1 MMIWKE
7 ILIRYGELT
16 TKGRN
21 RRDFIN
27 RLQSNI
33 RRVFQDLPPLTIRS
47 ERDRMHIDIENEE
60 QFHILME
67 RLPKVFGIHSFSPVA
82 ICKKDLDVMKNLAV
96 QIMDQYKN
104 EDITFKVEVRRSD
117 KTFPLDSHEL
127 QRELGGYVL
136 SHFNNLSV
144 QVKNPDVELRVEVRK
159 DAIYMMAQ
167 IIYGAGGMPVGSNG
181 KTLLMLSGGIDSP
194 VAGYLLMKRG
204 VRIEAI
210 HFFSPP
216 YTSDHSLQKV
226 KDLATELTKFGAN
239 IRLHV
244 IPFTEIQVLIKD
256 RVPKNTIMTTTRRLM
271 MRIADEVRKEV
282 GALGIATGESLGQVA
297 SQTLESLTA
306 INDVTTTPILRPLI
320 ASDKLEIIDIAEK
333 IGTYETSIQPYEDCC
348 TIFTPANPKTK
359 PNVEK
364 VTYYESFTDFD
375 ELIER
380 AVKNRE
386 VYSLPEKEKKEETKF
401 GHLL

>member
-1 MMIWKE
+1 MIWKE
-7 ILIRYGELT
+7 IFIRYGELT

-33 RRVFQDLPPLTIRS
+33 KRVFQDISPLTIRS

-60 QFHILME
+60 KFHILME

-82 ICKKDLDVMKNLAV
+82 TCEKDLDEMKILAV
-96 QIMDQYKN
+96 QIMDQFKD

-117 KTFPLDSHEL
+117 KTFPLESHEL
-127 QRELGGYVL
+127 QRELGGHVL
-136 SHFNNLSV
+136 SHFNNLTV
-144 QVKNPDVELRVEVRK
+144 QVKKPDIELRVEVRK

-167 IIYGAGGMPVGSNG
+167 VIYGAGGMPVGSNG

-194 VAGYLLMKRG
+194 VAAYLLMKRG

-226 KDLATELTKFGAN
+226 KDLANELTKFGAN

-306 INDVTTTPILRPLI
+306 INDVTNTPILRPLI
-320 ASDKLEIIDIAEK
+320 AFDKLEIIEIAEK
-333 IGTYETSIQPYEDCC
+333 IGTYETSIKPYEDCC
-348 TIFTPANPKTK
+348 TVFTPANPKTK

-386 VYSLPEKEKKEETKF
+386 VYSFPEKVKKDETKF